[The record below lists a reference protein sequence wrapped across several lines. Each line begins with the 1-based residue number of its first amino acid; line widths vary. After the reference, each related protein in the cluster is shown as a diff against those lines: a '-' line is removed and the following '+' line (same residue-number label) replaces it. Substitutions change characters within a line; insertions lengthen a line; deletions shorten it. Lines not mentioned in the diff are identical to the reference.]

1 MRNRVRVMCTP
12 GSVGGATRSYG
23 CTCYDWSYDQ
33 DVTQCATTDTLPR
46 RAAGGNLAVRSSW
59 DNVTSPTQGGRASR
73 ERARRL
79 LDVRFVIQP
88 PASTALDKP
97 RGLWDLVDVVTENN
111 LIRAIVTW
119 MSPMPFPFA
128 ETVAL
133 TDLHRAQ
140 LESLV
145 RASSTPQALVFR
157 CRLILRAADRDHP
170 TNLQIAAEF
179 DCNRHTVAGWRNRY
193 LSNGLAGLQDAPRSG
208 RPRRFSPSERL
219 DLINLASSTTEQQGC
234 PATRWSLDDLAATLI
249 NRTAHDLAMS
259 RSTIWRILDEADLK
273 PHRSVYWLNSHD
285 PDFDAKAQEICKLY

>member
-1 MRNRVRVMCTP
+1 MNFE
-12 GSVGGATRSYG
+12 GEFLDS
-23 CTCYDWSYDQ
+23 
-33 DVTQCATTDTLPR
+33 
-46 RAAGGNLAVRSSW
+46 
-59 DNVTSPTQGGRASR
+59 
-73 ERARRL
+73 L

-88 PASTALDKP
+88 PASTALDKL
-97 RGLWDLVDVVTENN
+97 RGLWDLVDIVTENN

-133 TDLHRAQ
+133 TDLQRAQ

-145 RASSTPQALVFR
+145 RAGSTPQALVFR

-208 RPRRFSPSERL
+208 RPRRFSPLGEARS
-219 DLINLASSTTEQQGC
+219 DQFGEQH
-234 PATRWSLDDLAATLI
+234 
-249 NRTAHDLAMS
+249 NRTARLS
-259 RSTIWRILDEADLK
+259 RHPLVAG
-273 PHRSVYWLNSHD
+273 
-285 PDFDAKAQEICKLY
+285 